1 VQNTALAVSPCVG
14 VALGGRVVPS
24 PGPDRS
30 GAGNR
35 RLGDHTRGDV
45 RAPIAVGNASEKEVK
60 GFYQFLADWEKQH
73 LEALR
78 TLYNS
83 VRQDFFAA
91 GSFSPF

>member
-1 VQNTALAVSPCVG
+1 MAIRCPEAFWTNLEM
-14 VALGGRVVPS
+14 RVVS
-24 PGPDRS
+24 VGTTLENNAIKYFS
-30 GAGNR
+30 TAATNAGE
-35 RLGDHTRGDV
+35 
-45 RAPIAVGNASEKEVK
+45 AEVK
-60 GFYQFLADWEKQH
+60 KFYQFLAEREKQH

>member
-1 VQNTALAVSPCVG
+1 MRSRPTCST
-14 VALGGRVVPS
+14 VATN
-24 PGPDRS
+24 
-30 GAGNR
+30 AGE
-35 RLGDHTRGDV
+35 
-45 RAPIAVGNASEKEVK
+45 AEVK
-60 GFYQFLADWEKQH
+60 KFYQFLADWEKQH

>member
-1 VQNTALAVSPCVG
+1 VWASRWAAGWCRHPVPTAPAQVTSGSAITREATRAP
-14 VALGGRVVPS
+14 PS
-24 PGPDRS
+24 P
-30 GAGNR
+30 AGNA
-35 RLGDHTRGDV
+35 T
-45 RAPIAVGNASEKEVK
+45 ETEVK

-83 VRQDFFAA
+83 VRQDFFST